1 MWRGLQ
7 PAASRLVLT
16 PAQLEARNNVS
27 RHECRD
33 GSLER
38 LRHKVNSAVGTWHD
52 EKSRSDPFRDKG
64 RGAIVPC
71 FWRLQGTPMA

>member
-7 PAASRLVLT
+7 PAASRLVST
-16 PAQLEARNNVS
+16 PVQFEAQNKVS

-52 EKSRSDPFRDKG
+52 EKCALADHLKDQFALLGGMPGDAKG
-64 RGAIVPC
+64 V
-71 FWRLQGTPMA
+71 FD